1 MVDAVECTGSE
12 CQYRDTYFFQ
22 ESAMFSLYAPWVKIL
37 FLAVLPLSLLVSGCA
52 STQNE
57 AAESAMMQEGVMIV
71 KGKVQK
77 LSLEEGSMVVAP
89 PKGERVTLKI
99 SEQASVKGGSI
110 KEIARFQ
117 PVRVHYTLEG
127 QQNMIVSIEIL
138 PKAECGEK

>member
-1 MVDAVECTGSE
+1 
-12 CQYRDTYFFQ
+12 
-22 ESAMFSLYAPWVKIL
+22 
-37 FLAVLPLSLLVSGCA
+37 
-52 STQNE
+52 
-57 AAESAMMQEGVMIV
+57 MMQEGVMIV

-77 LSLEEGSMVVAP
+77 ISLEEGIMVVAP